1 VTIRRI
7 LITDSGAM
15 YIFEWY
21 FRLFDS
27 LNIYLKICIQYS
39 LLLLFA
45 ISATKVIKMLLFLS
59 FKYFSSSNSIFDSS
73 IIVSLK
79 RPALFF
85 TWLYCFDEAFELLL
99 WQANIPYIKA
109 VVSCKYLVV
118 YTLILVFL
126 MGSMVQI
133 KKRFILK
140 KERDGMAIDYAGID
154 TVEKLSK
161 DSIIIIWS
169 VMTLGR
175 MGFNLHALLAFGGA
189 GGVLVGF
196 AGKDLLANIIGGLM
210 IYMDKPFAIGD
221 WISSKDKEIE
231 GYVEYIG
238 WRQTRIL
245 SLKYV
250 PLYVPNSL
258 FSVIV
263 IENNSRMQAR
273 VIDELMSVRYLDIDK
288 IEKITSEV
296 TTMLKKHPGI
306 NKKCRLIATFMKTT
320 NGLLTLRIHAFTI
333 AIDFFRH
340 HETKQDVLLKAIQI
354 IKSNGAEVSYSTNT
368 VYLSQTSLPMV

>member
-1 VTIRRI
+1 
-7 LITDSGAM
+7 M

-73 IIVSLK
+73 IIVALK

-126 MGSMVQI
+126 MRSMVQI

-161 DSIIIIWS
+161 VSIIIIWS

>member
-1 VTIRRI
+1 
-7 LITDSGAM
+7 
-15 YIFEWY
+15 
-21 FRLFDS
+21 
-27 LNIYLKICIQYS
+27 
-39 LLLLFA
+39 
-45 ISATKVIKMLLFLS
+45 
-59 FKYFSSSNSIFDSS
+59 
-73 IIVSLK
+73 
-79 RPALFF
+79 
-85 TWLYCFDEAFELLL
+85 
-99 WQANIPYIKA
+99 
-109 VVSCKYLVV
+109 
-118 YTLILVFL
+118 
-126 MGSMVQI
+126 
-133 KKRFILK
+133 
-140 KERDGMAIDYAGID
+140 
-154 TVEKLSK
+154 
-161 DSIIIIWS
+161 
-169 VMTLGR
+169 

-320 NGLLTLRIHAFTI
+320 NGLLSLRIHAFTI